1 MKTNKIIL
9 SLATIIVSMMIYL
22 SCEQQKVDPALVLD
36 EVFIPQGYH
45 QVDEP
50 PSDALA
56 RLEELRLNNTNDH
69 YYYLQRNDF
78 NAEKWLFPQKEL
90 KIEYIS
96 RSDGSGDD
104 GEPMVIGVVV
114 KKIRSNWKN
123 EVFMAVDQEPTPKG
137 GLNAFYHYIQENL
150 KYPEEAKDMGVEG
163 KVFLQFIVEPTGKLT
178 EVQAVKGI
186 GAGCDEEAVRV
197 LEKAEAWNPATIA
210 DIPVKTMMIL
220 PITFKL
226 N

>member
-9 SLATIIVSMMIYL
+9 SVAALIIIMIINV
-22 SCEQQKVDPALVLD
+22 SCEQQKVDPSLVLD
-36 EVFIPQGYH
+36 EVFIPEGYR
-45 QVDEP
+45 QVDDP
-50 PSDALA
+50 PSDASA

-96 RSDGSGDD
+96 RSDESGED
-104 GEPMVIGVVV
+104 GEPKVIGVVA
-114 KKIRSNWKN
+114 KKIRDNWKN
-123 EVFMAVDQEPTPKG
+123 ENFFIVDEQPTPKD
-137 GLNAFYHYIQENL
+137 GLNAFYHYIQKNL
-150 KYPEEAKDMGVEG
+150 KYPEEAKNMGVEG
-163 KVFLQFIVEPTGKLT
+163 KVFVQFIVEPNGKLT

-210 DIPVKTMMIL
+210 DIPVKTRMIL